1 AGRPARPRLSAAHR
15 ERPDRRIGQ
24 VDMASLRLRELEKRF
39 PDGTLAVKRVDLE
52 VADGELLVL
61 VGPSGCGKSTIMRMI
76 AGLERPTAGRILI
89 GDRDVSDVRPQE
101 RDVAMVFQS
110 YALYPHKSVRDNL
123 AFGLRMRG
131 VPKREIAERIE
142 QVAKMLELGP
152 LLDKKPRKLSGG
164 QRQRVALGRA
174 IVRSPQ
180 VFLLD
185 EPLSNLDARLRV
197 QTRTELARLQRRLG
211 ATMVYVTHDQEE
223 AMTLGDRVAVMRD
236 GRIEQVGPPLEVYRR
251 PSTAFVGGFV
261 GSPAMSFLDA
271 TVEHGAVS
279 AAGARLALP
288 LAVEA
293 GARLRLGIRPADVVL
308 CAPGDGDARGRID
321 VLEALG
327 HELLCHVR
335 LEGGGA
341 LVRALAP
348 ADADLREGNEVGLR
362 FPPERVHL
370 FDAESGRRLA

>member
-1 AGRPARPRLSAAHR
+1 
-15 ERPDRRIGQ
+15 
-24 VDMASLRLRELEKRF
+24 MASLRLRELEKRF

-223 AMTLGDRVAVMRD
+223 AMTLGDRVAVMCD

-288 LAVEA
+288 LAVEP
-293 GARLRLGIRPADVVL
+293 GARLLVGIRPADVVL
-308 CAPGDGDARGRID
+308 CRAGDGDARGRID

-327 HELLCHVR
+327 HDLLCHVR
-335 LEGGGA
+335 LDGAGA

-348 ADADLREGNEVGLR
+348 ADADLSEGNEVGLR